1 MRVWVWTEF
10 IVIMAALATLLLLAA
25 PGAARADDGAAGHG
39 ASRPYAEP
47 APYREADPVVR
58 GGEVLPVLPLGAGLA
73 CLGAGLGVLALRLRR
88 I

>member
-1 MRVWVWTEF
+1 MRVWVWTE
-10 IVIMAALATLLLLAA
+10 VIMIAAALATLLVLAA
-25 PGAARADDGAAGHG
+25 PAALADGAADHSVGRQRG
-39 ASRPYAEP
+39 EP
-47 APYREADPVVR
+47 TPYREADPVVR

>member
-1 MRVWVWTEF
+1 MRVWVWTE
-10 IVIMAALATLLLLAA
+10 VIMIAAALATLLVLAV
-25 PGAARADDGAAGHG
+25 PAAHADGAADHSVGQQRG
-39 ASRPYAEP
+39 EP